1 MKYKHCKRSGV
12 AFIFLGIITLGIYP
26 IVVLTHVRR
35 EVNTLT
41 ADNGVK
47 KQMPFFWAYVLGLV
61 TYEIV
66 PIVWLAHMAEK
77 VQIAALERKVT
88 STRISKAFVVCWLLF
103 GSYIIVGPFLVFC
116 RFFKLLNL
124 VEQAENKRLEEENKA
139 VEVKVEMK
147 EEINTNSL
155 KEESKADSVEEKK
168 IETPYPTLPS
178 ASEKTYSPKPVP
190 SVASVR
196 RPTNASTAKPRPWRV
211 RINGEV
217 KVFETR
223 EQAVAYAQKVSAER
237 RALKAQSQK
246 KE

>member
-1 MKYKHCKRSGV
+1 MKYKHCKRSGI

-26 IVVLTHVRR
+26 IVVLSHVRT
-35 EVNTLT
+35 EVNALNGN
-41 ADNGVK
+41 NGVK
-47 KQMPFFWAYVLGLV
+47 KQMPFFWAYVLGLI

-66 PIVWLAHMAEK
+66 PIVWLARMAEK
-77 VQIAALERKVT
+77 IQIAALERKVT
-88 STRISKAFVVCWLLF
+88 STRISKTFVVCWLLF

-124 VEQAENKRLEEENKA
+124 VEQAENKRLEDENKT
-139 VEVKVEMK
+139 VEAKDEMK

-155 KEESKADSVEEKK
+155 KEENKSEPVGETNP
-168 IETPYPTLPS
+168 ETPYPGLPS
-178 ASEKTYSPKPVP
+178 ASKKTYATKPVP
-190 SVASVR
+190 SLAGA
-196 RPTNASTAKPRPWRV
+196 NKPVSSGTKIRPWRV
-211 RINGEV
+211 RVNGEV

-237 RALKAQSQK
+237 RALKAQGQK